1 MAGFFILTKGAA
13 AAFAVNAIPLEKV
26 ETTMAKTAGLPTG
39 LKRIRMHNPAPKYTL
54 GIPGEKRRNTHM
66 ATKKRAKKRTTK
78 KGGSRRKSKKRNPA
92 SASVGG
98 TVSLARYN
106 ALLGKVGK
114 ANPKRKNPKRRGA
127 RRNPVQRYLHPGGL
141 PLAGLLAAGV
151 GALAT
156 QAVSSIIPFGAP
168 GSLVGVVKDGVL
180 VYVVHRFW
188 PKSFYPQ
195 YATAGAAAI
204 PVANLVKP
212 WVQPGIDLLTGT
224 IQRVLPGGSP
234 TPQQQSQ
241 VNNGAVVY

>member
-1 MAGFFILTKGAA
+1 
-13 AAFAVNAIPLEKV
+13 
-26 ETTMAKTAGLPTG
+26 
-39 LKRIRMHNPAPKYTL
+39 
-54 GIPGEKRRNTHM
+54 M

-78 KGGSRRKSKKRNPA
+78 KRSGGRRTKKRN
-92 SASVGG
+92 SATVGS

-106 ALLGKVGK
+106 ALLSKVGK
-114 ANPKRKNPKRRGA
+114 TNPKKRKVGRRRKHNPPRS
-127 RRNPVQRYLHPGGL
+127 YLHPAGL
-141 PLAGLLAAGV
+141 PLAGLLAAGL
-151 GALAT
+151 GALGT
-156 QAVSSIIPFGAP
+156 QAVSSIIPFGQP

-224 IQRVLPGGSP
+224 LQRVLPGG
-234 TPQQQSQ
+234 TQAAQQQAQQPQQQ
-241 VNNGAVVY
+241 AVVY